1 MDAAVAG
8 ELARSAAYGRKEP
21 VSSRH
26 GMVVTS
32 HPLAVR
38 AGLDVLRDG
47 GTAADAALA
56 AAATQLVVE
65 PHMTALTGGLEMLY
79 WDAGTGA
86 ASYLNGNV
94 AAPLAPLPG
103 FTGADLTTGRGV
115 PVPGWWPAFRAA
127 HERFGRLSRSRL
139 LRDGIALARDGFAVN
154 PYLFGEMYAHR
165 AELGCHE
172 QAREAFLPGGSLVAP
187 GQTLR
192 QERVARTLER
202 LRDEDLDYYLGDF
215 ARAFSAE
222 CRRGGGVITP
232 GDFAAYTA
240 RWHAPLRGTYRDVE
254 IVTSAPPDDGGCQ
267 LIEALNVLELTD
279 LPSWG
284 PAWSSV
290 STLEALTA
298 VHQEVYHAPP
308 RTAATDV
315 ETLLSKDYAARR
327 LARLERHGARPAAAA
342 VPVPGTI
349 HVTVVDEHRNI
360 ASVTHSHMAS
370 PWMNGLFAE
379 GFQLSGGGSFFQRGM
394 PWPGERATVYLAP
407 NLVLRDG
414 VPVIASGSPSVSL
427 VACVLQ
433 NLVNLVDFGLS
444 IEESVVAPRFGV
456 RPHEPAS
463 GWLPGVTLEHG
474 FAPEVDREFRRR
486 CAERGLWLRDLG
498 PWHSLTGNFEGI
510 TLTGDV
516 LRSCADPRRNGA
528 AEGY

>member
-1 MDAAVAG
+1 MDRATADD
-8 ELARSAAYGRKEP
+8 LARRASYGRKEP
-21 VSSRH
+21 VEARR

-38 AGLDVLRDG
+38 AGVDVLRDG

-65 PHMTALTGGLEMLY
+65 PHMTAVTGGLEMLY
-79 WDAGTGA
+79 WDARSGS

-127 HERFGRLSRSRL
+127 HERFGVLPKARL
-139 LRDGIALARDGFAVN
+139 LRDGIELARDGFAVN

-172 QAREAFLPGGSLVAP
+172 QAREAFLPGGSLVGP
-187 GQTLR
+187 GETLR

-202 LRDEDLDYYLGDF
+202 LRDEDSGYYLGEF

-222 CRRGGGVITP
+222 CQRGGGVITP
-232 GDFAAYTA
+232 DDFAAYEA
-240 RWHAPLRGTYRDVE
+240 QWHTPLRGTYRDVE
-254 IVTSAPPDDGGCQ
+254 IVASAPPDDGGCQ
-267 LIEALNVLELTD
+267 LIEALNMLELVD
-279 LPSWG
+279 LPG
-284 PAWSSV
+284 PAQSSV
-290 STLEALTA
+290 ETLDLLTA
-298 VHQEVYHAPP
+298 VHNEVYYAPP

-315 ETLLSKDYAARR
+315 KTLLSKDYAARR
-327 LARLERHGARPAAAA
+327 MARLGAAPSPAA
-342 VPVPGTI
+342 VPSPGTI
-349 HVTVVDEHRNI
+349 HVTVVDEQRNI

-370 PWMNGLFAE
+370 PWVNGLFAE

-414 VPVIASGSPSVSL
+414 VPVLASGSPSVSL

-433 NLVNLVDFGLS
+433 NLVNIVDFGLS
-444 IEESVVAPRFGV
+444 IEESVAAPRFGV
-456 RPHEPAS
+456 RPHEPAA

-474 FAPEVDREFRRR
+474 FEPAVEREFRRR

-498 PWHSLTGNFEGI
+498 PWHSLTGNFEGV
-510 TLTGDV
+510 TLEGGT

>member
-1 MDAAVAG
+1 
-8 ELARSAAYGRKEP
+8 
-21 VSSRH
+21 
-26 GMVVTS
+26 MVVTS

-38 AGLDVLRDG
+38 SGLDVLREG
-47 GTAADAALA
+47 GTACDAALA

-65 PHMTALTGGLEMLY
+65 PHMTALTGGLELLY
-79 WDAGTGA
+79 WDAGTGG

-127 HERFGRLSRSRL
+127 HERFGGVPRARL
-139 LRDGIALARDGFAVN
+139 LRDAIFLARDGFAVH
-154 PYLFGEMYAHR
+154 PYLFGEVYAHR

-172 QAREAFLPGGSLVAP
+172 QGREAFLPGGSLLGP
-187 GQTLR
+187 GETLR

-215 ARAFSAE
+215 ARAVSAE
-222 CRRGGGVITP
+222 CRRGGGVLTRE
-232 GDFAAYTA
+232 DFAAYQA
-240 RWHAPLRGTYRDVE
+240 RWHTPLRGTYRDVE
-254 IVTSAPPDDGGCQ
+254 IVASAPPDDGGCQ
-267 LIEALNVLELTD
+267 LIEALNLLELTD

-284 PAWSSV
+284 PSSV
-290 STLEALTA
+290 DTLDLLVA
-298 VHQEVYHAPP
+298 VHNEVYYAPP

-315 ETLLSKDYAARR
+315 EALLSKDYAARR
-327 LARLERHGARPAAAA
+327 LERLGSAPSPAA
-342 VPVPGTI
+342 VPSPGTI
-349 HVTVVDEHRNI
+349 HVTVVDEQGNV

-370 PWMNGLFAE
+370 PWVNGLFAE
-379 GFQLSGGGSFFQRGM
+379 GCQLSGGGSFFQRGM

-407 NLVLRDG
+407 NLVLRNG
-414 VPVIASGSPSVSL
+414 VPVLASGSPSVSL

-444 IEESVVAPRFGV
+444 IEESVAAPRFGV
-456 RPHEPAS
+456 RPHEPSA

-474 FAPEVDREFRRR
+474 FDPAVEREFRRR
-486 CAERGLWLRDLG
+486 CGERGLWLKDLG
-498 PWHSLTGNFEGI
+498 PWHSLTGNFEGVV
-510 TLTGDV
+510 LSGGV

-528 AEGY
+528 AEGF

>member
-1 MDAAVAG
+1 MDRQTAT
-8 ELARSAAYGRKEP
+8 ELARRAAYGPKEP
-21 VSSRH
+21 VEARR

-38 AGLDVLRDG
+38 AGLDVLREG
-47 GTAADAALA
+47 GTAADAALT
-56 AAATQLVVE
+56 AAATQLVAE
-65 PHMTALTGGLEMLY
+65 PHMTALTGGLEMLHF
-79 WDAGTGA
+79 DGETGEA
-86 ASYLNGNV
+86 DYLNGNV

-127 HERFGRLSRSRL
+127 HARFGRLPRARL
-139 LRDGIALARDGFAVN
+139 LRDGIELARDGFEVN
-154 PYLFGEMYAHR
+154 PFLFGEMYAHR
-165 AELGCHE
+165 AELGSHE
-172 QAREAFLPGGSLVAP
+172 QGREAFLPDGTLVAP
-187 GQTLR
+187 GGTLR

-232 GDFAAYTA
+232 DDFAAYEA
-240 RWHAPLRGTYRDVE
+240 RWQAPLRGTYRDVE
-254 IVTSAPPDDGGCQ
+254 VVASAPPDDGGCQ
-267 LIEALNVLELTD
+267 LIEALNLLELSD
-279 LPSWG
+279 LRSWG
-284 PAWSSV
+284 PAHSSV
-290 STLEALTA
+290 ETLELLTN
-298 VHQEVYHAPP
+298 VHDEVYYAPP

-315 ETLLSKDYAARR
+315 EALLSKEYAARR
-327 LARLERHGARPAAAA
+327 MARLGAAPPAVP

-349 HVTVVDEHRNI
+349 HVTVVDEQRNI

-370 PWMNGLFAE
+370 PWVNGLFAE
-379 GFQLSGGGSFFQRGM
+379 GFQLSGGGSFFQRAM
-394 PWPGERATVYLAP
+394 PWPGERAAVYLAP

-433 NLVNLVDFGLS
+433 NLVNLLDFDLP
-444 IEESVVAPRFGV
+444 IEESVAAPRFGV

-474 FAPEVDREFRRR
+474 FAPGVAAEFRRR
-486 CAERGLWLRDLG
+486 SAERGRWLRDLG
-498 PWHSLTGNFEGI
+498 PWHSLTGNFEGV
-510 TLTGDV
+510 TSSGDL

-528 AEGY
+528 AEGC

>member
-1 MDAAVAG
+1 MDARTAD
-8 ELARSAAYGRKEP
+8 ELARSAAYGPKEP
-21 VSSRH
+21 VEAER

-56 AAATQLVVE
+56 AAAAQLVVE
-65 PHMTALTGGLEMLY
+65 PHMTALTGGLEMLH
-79 WDAGTGA
+79 WDGA
-86 ASYLNGNV
+86 SGEASYLNGNV

-127 HERFGRLSRSRL
+127 HERFGRLSRDRL
-139 LRDGIALARDGFAVN
+139 LRDAIQVARDGFAVN

-172 QAREAFLPGGSLVAP
+172 QAREAFLPGGTLVAP
-187 GQTLR
+187 GGTLR
-192 QERVARTLER
+192 QDRVARTLER

-215 ARAFSAE
+215 ARAFAAE
-222 CRRGGGVITP
+222 CARVGGVITTE
-232 GDFAAYTA
+232 DFAAYEA
-240 RWHAPLRGTYRDVE
+240 QWSEPLRGTYRDVE
-254 IVTSAPPDDGGCQ
+254 VVASAPPDDGGCQ
-267 LIEALNVLELTD
+267 LIEALNMLELVD
-279 LPSWG
+279 LPG
-284 PAWSSV
+284 PAHDCV
-290 STLEALTA
+290 DTLDLLVA
-298 VHQEVYHAPP
+298 VHNEVYYAPP
-308 RTAATDV
+308 RTAAADL
-315 ETLLSKDYAARR
+315 ETLLSKDFAARR
-327 LARLERHGARPAAAA
+327 MDRLGALPPA
-342 VPVPGTI
+342 VPTPVPGTI
-349 HVTVVDEHRNI
+349 HITVVDERRNI

-370 PWMNGLFAE
+370 PWVNGLFAE
-379 GFQLSGGGSFFQRGM
+379 GFQLSGGGSFFQRCV

-433 NLVNLVDFGLS
+433 NLVNLVDFGMS
-444 IEESVVAPRFGV
+444 IEESVAAPRFGV
-456 RPHEPAS
+456 RPHEPAA

-474 FAPEVDREFRRR
+474 FAPGVDRELRRR
-486 CAERGLWLRDLG
+486 CAERGLWLHDLG

-510 TLTGDV
+510 TLHGGL
-516 LRSCADPRRNGA
+516 LRSCADPRRNGG

>member
-1 MDAAVAG
+1 MDRETADA
-8 ELARSAAYGRKEP
+8 LARGASYGRKEP
-21 VSSRH
+21 VEARN

-38 AGLDVLRDG
+38 TGLDVLREG
-47 GTAADAALA
+47 GSAADAALA
-56 AAATQLVVE
+56 AAATQLVAE

-79 WDAGTGA
+79 RNGETGES
-86 ASYLNGNV
+86 SYLNGNV

-127 HERFGRLSRSRL
+127 HDRFGRLPRARL
-139 LRDGIALARDGFAVN
+139 LRDGIQLARDGFAVN

-172 QAREAFLPGGSLVAP
+172 QGREAFLAGGSLVAP
-187 GQTLR
+187 GETLR

-202 LRDEDLDYYLGDF
+202 LRDEDLDYYLGGF

-232 GDFAAYTA
+232 EDFAAYQA
-240 RWHAPLRGTYRDVE
+240 RWHTPVRGTYRDVE
-254 IVTSAPPDDGGCQ
+254 IVASAPPDDGGCQ
-267 LIEALNVLELTD
+267 LIEALNLLELTD
-279 LPSWG
+279 LRSQG
-284 PAWSSV
+284 PAHSSV
-290 STLEALTA
+290 ETLELLTL
-298 VHQEVYHAPP
+298 VHDEVYHAPP
-308 RTAATDV
+308 RTGSTDV

-327 LARLERHGARPAAAA
+327 MARLGTAPPATA
-342 VPVPGTI
+342 VPTPGTI
-349 HVTVVDEHRNI
+349 HITVVDAQRNI

-370 PWMNGLFAE
+370 PWVNGLFAE

-407 NLVLRDG
+407 NIVLREG
-414 VPVIASGSPSVSL
+414 EPVIASGSPSVSL

-444 IEESVVAPRFGV
+444 IEESVAAPRFGA

-474 FAPEVDREFRRR
+474 YAPDVATEFRRR
-486 CAERGLWLRDLG
+486 CAERGRWWRDLG
-498 PWHSLTGNFEGI
+498 PWHSLTGNFEGV
-510 TLTGDV
+510 TLSGGM